1 MNSLLSNLGP
11 RYSRRNNT
19 TPIILGFL
27 LLIIAIAVA
36 TYFITTRDDDDDD
49 DDGKDK
55 KDEGEGEGED
65 GGETVPSIEEPTVK
79 RTLNPD
85 SSESG
90 TETYEIGGGKTE
102 TYQIEYNEGMTV
114 TQPVAVTNTLSQLEL
129 SKNVTIGITWGNKSG
144 FDNTFKLEIEHW
156 MKEFDDTG
164 KGFEKKGDS
173 VIKTKYEHGRAYDT
187 SSKDDIET
195 EDAKYFRNFETG
207 LNHEFTG
214 DGTYSFVGIH
224 AIKIKAKY
232 VANIS
237 KGGTDTEIVLFDGTL
252 EANESQW
259 VEVKAT
265 DLTATLK
272 LIKPET
278 RDYEPLQGS
287 FTMGDVDIKNT
298 AYYVTSSTGVDIN
311 TITGG
316 DGSDPVYLVPF
327 MTSSA
332 NKFYFRFKSDDKYLT
347 VSDDPPFSK
356 TDTIDGALLITF
368 IKSTKD
374 DDDDN
379 TTWLR
384 LMADGDKYIV
394 FEDGSAK
401 LKKLS
406 DIDSQAVYDTL
417 DWKFTDSESSVD
429 CDKEAARQCI
439 ADLNGGEFSLA
450 AANTAEGNA
459 CSLKYNCAP
468 DIWF

>member
-11 RYSRRNNT
+11 RYSRRNST

-49 DDGKDK
+49 DDDKDK

-102 TYQIEYNEGMTV
+102 TYQIEYNEGTTMS
-114 TQPVAVTNTLSQLEL
+114 QPVAVTNTLSHLEL

-156 MKEFDDTG
+156 VKEFNDTG
-164 KGFEKKGDS
+164 KGFEKKGES
-173 VIKTKYEHGRAYDT
+173 VIKNKYNHGKAKGT
-187 SSKDDIET
+187 SSDDDEET
-195 EDAKYFRNFETG
+195 EDAKYFKNFTTG

-214 DGTYSFVGIH
+214 DGSYSFVGIH

-232 VANIS
+232 VAKIS
-237 KGGTDTEIVLFDGTL
+237 TNPTNKDIVLFDGTL
-252 EANESQW
+252 EANKNQW

-265 DLTATLK
+265 DLTATLE
-272 LIKPET
+272 LTKPET

-287 FTMGDVDIKNT
+287 FTMGAVDIKNT

-311 TITGG
+311 TITGSN
-316 DGSDPVYLVPF
+316 GSDPVYLVPF
-327 MTSSA
+327 LGSSA
-332 NKFYFRFKSDDKYLT
+332 NKFYFRFKSDEKYLT
-347 VSDDPPFSK
+347 ASNDPPFSK

-368 IKSTKD
+368 ISSTRGD
-374 DDDDN
+374 DDD
-379 TTWLR
+379 TKWLR
-384 LMADGDKYIV
+384 LMVDDKYIV
-394 FEDGSAK
+394 ISGGKAT
-401 LKKLS
+401 LKAMEE
-406 DIDSQAVYDTL
+406 IDSEDVYNTL
-417 DWKFTDSESSVD
+417 DWKFTDSESSESSQALTCNQV
-429 CDKEAARQCI
+429 AAEVC
-439 ADLNGGEFSLA
+439 ADAVGGRG
-450 AANTAEGNA
+450 TAEADQCCLEHG
-459 CSLKYNCAP
+459 CGIDCL
-468 DIWF
+468 W

>member
-11 RYSRRNNT
+11 RYSRRNST

-49 DDGKDK
+49 DDDKDK

-114 TQPVAVTNTLSQLEL
+114 TQPVAITDTLSQLEL

-144 FDNTFKLEIEHW
+144 FGNTFKLEIEHW
-156 MKEFDDTG
+156 MKESEDRG

-173 VIKTKYEHGRAYDT
+173 VIKTKYTHEKAFGT
-187 SSKDDIET
+187 SSEDDIET

-214 DGTYSFVGIH
+214 DGSYSFVGIH

-232 VANIS
+232 GINE
-237 KGGTDTEIVLFDGTL
+237 DIVLFNGTL
-252 EANESQW
+252 EANKSQW

-272 LIKPET
+272 LVKPET

-287 FTMGDVDIKNT
+287 FTMGAADIKNK

-311 TITGG
+311 TITGS
-316 DGSDPVYLVPF
+316 DSSDPVYLVPF

-332 NKFYFRFKSDDKYLT
+332 TKFYFKFKDNDEYLSWNGSSFSK
-347 VSDDPPFSK
+347 VSDISN
-356 TDTIDGALLITF
+356 ALVITF
-368 IKSTKD
+368 IKSTRD
-374 DDDDN
+374 DDDDD

-394 FEDGSAK
+394 FEEGSAK
-401 LKKLS
+401 LKKLA

-417 DWKFTDSESSVD
+417 DWKFTDSESSESSQALTCNQVAAEVCADAVGGKGTSEADQCCLEHGCDID
-429 CDKEAARQCI
+429 C
-439 ADLNGGEFSLA
+439 L
-450 AANTAEGNA
+450 
-459 CSLKYNCAP
+459 
-468 DIWF
+468 W

>member
-19 TPIILGFL
+19 TPIVLGFL

-36 TYFITTRDDDDDD
+36 TYFITRDDDD

-55 KDEGEGEGED
+55 KDE
-65 GGETVPSIEEPTVK
+65 GETVPSIEEPTVK

-85 SSESG
+85 PSNSSESG
-90 TETYEIGGGKTE
+90 TTETYEIGGGKTE
-102 TYQIEYNEGMTV
+102 TYQIEYSQGVTV
-114 TQPVAVTNTLSQLEL
+114 SRPVEQTSTLSQNEL

-144 FDNTFKLEIEHW
+144 FGNTFRLEIEHW

-164 KGFEKKGDS
+164 KGFVKKGDS
-173 VIKTKYEHGRAYDT
+173 VIKTKYKHGRAKGT
-187 SSKDDIET
+187 SSDADEET
-195 EDAKYFRNFETG
+195 EDAKYFKNFETG
-207 LNHEFTG
+207 LNHDFTG

-237 KGGTDTEIVLFDGTL
+237 TNPENTDISLFDGTL
-252 EANESQW
+252 EANKSQW

-265 DLTATLK
+265 DLTATLN
-272 LIKPET
+272 LTKPET
-278 RDYEPLQGS
+278 RDYEPIQGS
-287 FTMGDVDIKNT
+287 FTMSAVDIKNT

-316 DGSDPVYLVPF
+316 ESSVPVYLVPHL
-327 MTSSA
+327 TSSA
-332 NKFYFRFKSDDKYLT
+332 NKFYFKFKGSDKYLSWDGSSSFST
-347 VSDDPPFSK
+347 VSDTKD
-356 TDTIDGALLITF
+356 ALLITF

-374 DDDDN
+374 DDDN
-379 TTWLR
+379 TRWLR
-384 LMADGDKYIV
+384 LMADDDKYIV
-394 FEDGSAK
+394 FEEGSAK
-401 LKKLS
+401 LKKLA

-429 CDKEAARQCI
+429 CDEEAARQCI
-439 ADLNGGEFSLA
+439 ADLNGGEFSLDA
-450 AANTAEGNA
+450 ADTAEGNA
-459 CSLKYNCAP
+459 CSIKYNCAP
-468 DIWF
+468 GIWF

>member
-36 TYFITTRDDDDDD
+36 TYFITRDDDD

-55 KDEGEGEGED
+55 KDE
-65 GGETVPSIEEPTVK
+65 GETVPSIEEPTVK

-85 SSESG
+85 PSNSSESG
-90 TETYEIGGGKTE
+90 TTETYEIGGGKTE
-102 TYQIEYNEGMTV
+102 TYQIEYNQGV
-114 TQPVAVTNTLSQLEL
+114 SQPVEQTSTLSQEEL

-144 FDNTFKLEIEHW
+144 FGNTFRLEIEHW

-173 VIKTKYEHGRAYDT
+173 VIKTKYEHGKAFDT
-187 SSKDDIET
+187 TSQDDIET
-195 EDAKYFRNFETG
+195 EDAKYFKNFETG
-207 LNHEFTG
+207 LNHDFTG

-237 KGGTDTEIVLFDGTL
+237 TNPENTDISLFDGTL
-252 EANESQW
+252 EANKSQW

-265 DLTATLK
+265 DLTATLN
-272 LIKPET
+272 LTKPET
-278 RDYEPLQGS
+278 RDYEPIQGS
-287 FTMGDVDIKNT
+287 FTMSAVDIKNT

-316 DGSDPVYLVPF
+316 ESSVPVYLVPHL
-327 MTSSA
+327 TSSA
-332 NKFYFRFKSDDKYLT
+332 NKFYFKFKGSDKYLSWDGSSSFST
-347 VSDDPPFSK
+347 VSDTKD
-356 TDTIDGALLITF
+356 ALLITF

-374 DDDDN
+374 DDDN
-379 TTWLR
+379 TRWLR
-384 LMADGDKYIV
+384 LMADDDKYIV
-394 FEDGSAK
+394 FEEGSAK
-401 LKKLS
+401 LKKLA

-417 DWKFTDSESSVD
+417 DWKFTDSESFVD

-439 ADLNGGEFSLA
+439 ANLNGGVFSLA
-450 AANTAEGNA
+450 AADTAEGNA
-459 CSLKYNCAP
+459 CSIKYNCAP
-468 DIWF
+468 GIWF

>member
-49 DDGKDK
+49 GKDK
-55 KDEGEGEGED
+55 KDE
-65 GGETVPSIEEPTVK
+65 GETVPSIEEPTVK

-85 SSESG
+85 PSNSSESG

-102 TYQIEYNEGMTV
+102 TYQIEYNKGMTV
-114 TQPVAVTNTLSQLEL
+114 SRPVEQTSTLSQNEL

-144 FDNTFKLEIEHW
+144 FGNTFKLEIEHW
-156 MKEFDDTG
+156 MKESGDSG

-173 VIKTKYEHGRAYDT
+173 VIKTKYIHGRAYDT
-187 SSKDDIET
+187 SSQDDIET
-195 EDAKYFRNFETG
+195 EDAKYFKNFETG

-224 AIKIKAKY
+224 AIKIKATY

-237 KGGTDTEIVLFDGTL
+237 KGGTDTEIVLFNGTL
-252 EANESQW
+252 EDNKSQW

-265 DLTATLK
+265 DLTATLN
-272 LIKPET
+272 LTKPET
-278 RDYEPLQGS
+278 RDYEPIQGS

-316 DGSDPVYLVPF
+316 NSSVPVYLVPHL
-327 MTSSA
+327 TSSA
-332 NKFYFRFKSDDKYLT
+332 NKFYFKFKDNDNDKYLSWDGSSSFSK
-347 VSDDPPFSK
+347 VSD
-356 TDTIDGALLITF
+356 INNALLITF

-374 DDDDN
+374 DDDND
-379 TTWLR
+379 TRWLR

-401 LKKLS
+401 LKKLA

-417 DWKFTDSESSVD
+417 DWKFTDSESFVD

-439 ADLNGGEFSLA
+439 ADLNGGVFFKPS
-450 AANTAEGNA
+450 ANTEAGNA
-459 CSLKYNCAP
+459 CSIKYNCAP

>member
-36 TYFITTRDDDDDD
+36 TYFITTRDDDD
-49 DDGKDK
+49 GKDK
-55 KDEGEGEGED
+55 KDE
-65 GGETVPSIEEPTVK
+65 GETVPSIEEPTVK

-85 SSESG
+85 PSNSSESG
-90 TETYEIGGGKTE
+90 TTETYEIGGGKTE
-102 TYQIEYNEGMTV
+102 TYIIGGGKTETFINADDMRT
-114 TQPVAVTNTLSQLEL
+114 PVEQTSTLSQNEL

-144 FDNTFKLEIEHW
+144 FGNTFKLEIEHW
-156 MKEFDDTG
+156 MKESEDSG

-173 VIKTKYEHGRAYDT
+173 VIKTKYKHGRAKGT
-187 SSKDDIET
+187 SSDADEET
-195 EDAKYFRNFETG
+195 EDAKYFRNFTTG
-207 LNHEFTG
+207 LNHDFTG
-214 DGTYSFVGIH
+214 DGSYSFVGIH

-272 LIKPET
+272 LTKPET
-278 RDYEPLQGS
+278 RDYEPIQGS
-287 FTMGDVDIKNT
+287 FTMGAVDIKNT

-316 DGSDPVYLVPF
+316 NSSVPVYLVPHL
-327 MTSSA
+327 TSSA
-332 NKFYFRFKSDDKYLT
+332 NKFYFKFKDNDNDKYLSWDGSSSFSK
-347 VSDDPPFSK
+347 VSD
-356 TDTIDGALLITF
+356 INNALLITF

-374 DDDDN
+374 DDDDD

-384 LMADGDKYIV
+384 LMDDGDKYIV
-394 FEDGSAK
+394 FEEGSAK
-401 LKKLS
+401 LKKLA

-429 CDKEAARQCI
+429 CDKPAARQCI

-450 AANTAEGNA
+450 AADTAEGNA

>member
-11 RYSRRNNT
+11 RYSRRNST
-19 TPIILGFL
+19 TPIVLGFL

-36 TYFITTRDDDDDD
+36 TYFITRDDDEDD
-49 DDGKDK
+49 KDK
-55 KDEGEGEGED
+55 KDENGEGEGEGE
-65 GGETVPSIEEPTVK
+65 GETVPSIEEPTVK

-114 TQPVAVTNTLSQLEL
+114 TQPVAITDTLSQNEL

-144 FDNTFKLEIEHW
+144 FGNTFKLEIEHW
-156 MKEFDDTG
+156 MKEFNDTG

-173 VIKTKYEHGRAYDT
+173 VIKNKYNHGKAKGT
-187 SSKDDIET
+187 SSDADEET
-195 EDAKYFRNFETG
+195 DDAKYFRNFTTG

-214 DGTYSFVGIH
+214 DGSYSFVGIH

-252 EANESQW
+252 EANKNQW

-265 DLTATLK
+265 DLTATLE
-272 LIKPET
+272 LTKPET

-287 FTMGDVDIKNT
+287 FTMGAVDIKNT

-311 TITGG
+311 TITGS
-316 DGSDPVYLVPF
+316 DGSVPVYLVPLAG
-327 MTSSA
+327 SSA
-332 NKFYFRFKSDDKYLT
+332 NKFYFRFKGDEKYLT
-347 VSDDPPFSK
+347 LSDDPYFSK
-356 TDTIDGALLITF
+356 TSTTNDALLITF
-368 IKSTKD
+368 IKSTRGD
-374 DDDDN
+374 DDD

-384 LMADGDKYIV
+384 LMVDGDKYIV
-394 FEDGSAK
+394 LKDGNGI
-401 LKKLS
+401 LKTLAE
-406 DIDSQAVYDTL
+406 IDSQDVYDTL

-429 CDKEAARQCI
+429 CDKPAARQCI
-439 ADLNGGEFSLA
+439 ADLNGGVFSLA

-468 DIWF
+468 EIWF